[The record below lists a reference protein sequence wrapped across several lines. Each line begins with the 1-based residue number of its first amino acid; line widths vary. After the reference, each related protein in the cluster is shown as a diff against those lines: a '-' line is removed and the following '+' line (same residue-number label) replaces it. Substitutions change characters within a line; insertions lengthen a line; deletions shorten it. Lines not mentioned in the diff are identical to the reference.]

1 MSAKEKKNKQ
11 TEEEEEIEEEVEEEI
26 EKKPKETKNTIQ
38 KNKKEEKKDNQ
49 EEEEEEEIEE
59 EVEEKDDDEE
69 EEEVEEEKNKTDEQK
84 ISLQKPKDGFE
95 ISMELIIKFKEIS
108 PEEPEEAISD
118 FIKEKGLPMSV
129 KDEETLVLLLYFHK
143 LCVPFYKILNSL
155 NKFNLSKIIISSLLK
170 KHVNF
175 VICNKLSIN
184 SSKIFCKITKL
195 FL

>member
-155 NKFNLSKIIISSLLK
+155 NKKDILKVFLSSLKDSYYLFADTQSKHFNYKSIAK
-170 KHVNF
+170 KV
-175 VICNKLSIN
+175 
-184 SSKIFCKITKL
+184 
-195 FL
+195 FLI